1 LLVSIPG
8 LSRIIFGSR
17 GIKIIRD
24 LGLSTISMRDVWIG
38 IENGQ
43 IAAKI
48 AEEIELPLIL
58 KGL

>member
-1 LLVSIPG
+1 
-8 LSRIIFGSR
+8 
-17 GIKIIRD
+17 
-24 LGLSTISMRDVWIG
+24 LSTISVRDVWIG

>member
-1 LLVSIPG
+1 MLVSIPD

-17 GIKIIRD
+17 RIKIIRD
-24 LGLSTISMRDVWIG
+24 LGLSTISVRDVWIG